1 MNRMDTGCLERGRAA
16 GQAAATPA
24 PSAAA
29 WPDFI
34 TSRVAG
40 HEVERVQKRWGGS
53 HLLHGRQPGP
63 DAVHFSSNDYLSLLG
78 EQELVM
84 AQTAAMRGP
93 DSELLMSAVFQ
104 YGDNPTS
111 RLERK
116 LAAFAGAEASILCQ
130 SGWAANV
137 GLLQSIAS
145 ERTPVYLDML
155 AHMSLWE
162 GAHAARARA
171 VPFMHND
178 AEHAERQIRKEGP
191 GVLVV
196 DSVYSTNGSL
206 CPLADFVEVAERT
219 GSVIVVD
226 ESHSLGTHGPGG
238 AGLVAALGLSGRVHF
253 QTASLAKAF
262 GGRAG
267 LVTCPASFKGYFA
280 AESRPAIFSSGLL
293 HHELAWFDAAA
304 DFIARADARRARLHA
319 ISAYVRG
326 ALAGLGYNVSAGS
339 EQIIALESGT
349 EEQTLVLRDAL
360 QSRGIFGAVFCAPA
374 TARDRALMRL
384 TMNACLTAVETDR
397 LVQVCAEI
405 RDEVGLANWRSS
417 QRRQRAPVA
426 RQAAPRQPVDGGV
439 LEVADSAA

>member
-1 MNRMDTGCLERGRAA
+1 MINVNSGRLQTNRTSHAA
-16 GQAAATPA
+16 SAAV
-24 PSAAA
+24 AA
-29 WPDFI
+29 WPEFV
-34 TSRVAG
+34 TTRVAG

-63 DAVHFSSNDYLSLLG
+63 DAVHFSSNDYLCLLG
-78 EQELVM
+78 EDKLVR

-93 DSELLMSAVFQ
+93 ESELLMSAVFQ

-116 LAAFAGAEASILCQ
+116 LAAFSGAEDSILCQ

-137 GLLQSIAS
+137 GLLQSIAN

-178 AEHAERQIRKEGP
+178 AEHAERQIRKDGP
-191 GVLVV
+191 GIIVV

-226 ESHSLGTHGPGG
+226 ESHSLGTHGPAG
-238 AGLVAALGLSGRVHF
+238 AGLVAQLGLSRRVHF

-267 LVTCPASFKGYFA
+267 LVTCPTSFKGYFA

-304 DFIARADARRARLHA
+304 DFIAEADERRTQLHA
-319 ISAYVRG
+319 VSAQVRS
-326 ALAGLGYNVSAGS
+326 ALSGLGYNVSAGS

-349 EEQTLVLRDAL
+349 EEQTLVLRNAL

-384 TMNACLTAVETDR
+384 TMHACLTAVEIDR
-397 LVQVCAEI
+397 LIQVCAEI
-405 RDEVGLANWRSS
+405 RDEVNLAGWRST
-417 QRRQRAPVA
+417 QRKPRAALP
-426 RQAAPRQPVDGGV
+426 QPPLTRHTV
-439 LEVADSAA
+439 LHEALEALHGTA